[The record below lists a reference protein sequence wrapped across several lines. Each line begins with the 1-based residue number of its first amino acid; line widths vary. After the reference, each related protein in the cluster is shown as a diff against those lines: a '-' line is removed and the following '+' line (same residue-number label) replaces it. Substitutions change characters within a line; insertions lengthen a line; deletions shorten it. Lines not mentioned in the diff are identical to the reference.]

1 MVRINTVF
9 REDILN
15 EIDSIAKEEGKS
27 RSALLREAAQKWI
40 QEYRQMKTEEIKQRK
55 LKQAIEVQDRLR
67 KKAGQWDAVAELRK
81 WRESRS
87 SKTFFLLFFLF

>member
-9 REDILN
+9 QEDILE

-27 RSALLREAAQKWI
+27 RSALLREAAKKLI
-40 QEYRQMKTEEIKQRK
+40 REYQQMKDEENRREKIKR
-55 LKQAIEVQDRLR
+55 AIEVQDSLR
-67 KKAGQWDAVAELRK
+67 KKSGRWDAVAELRK

-87 SKTFFLLFFLF
+87 

>member
-9 REDILN
+9 QEDILE

-27 RSALLREAAQKWI
+27 RSALLREAAKKLI
-40 QEYRQMKTEEIKQRK
+40 REYQQMKAEENRREKIKR
-55 LKQAIEVQDRLR
+55 AIDVQNSLR
-67 KKAGQWDAVAELRK
+67 KKSGRWDAVAELRK

-87 SKTFFLLFFLF
+87 